1 MPKLALVIESIKLV
15 LHFLE
20 TVELFRDLSLPEWNF
35 RDLISAKLISLLKQQ
50 KTYWKQRG
58 KIRWVKEG
66 DAGTKFFHAHAT
78 IRHRKNTI
86 TTLQDGLGNIF
97 QHHEQKAELLW
108 NAFKERM
115 GMTDF
120 NYMIF
125 NLGDF
130 IQPVEEL
137 EQLELPFTKE
147 EVDEVVS
154 NLPNNKSPGPDGYI
168 NEFLKG
174 CWPLIANDFYKLC
187 KDFFSGE
194 VCLQSINSSA
204 LIPKKEGPQRV
215 SDYRPISLLSTSIKL
230 LTKLMANRLQKPI
243 MKIIHKNQYGFIK
256 TRTIQDSL
264 AWALEYIH
272 ICHKSKKELIIL
284 KLDFEKSFDKIE
296 HGAIFEI
303 LRAKGFGQRW
313 ISWVKS
319 VLSSGTSSV
328 LLNGVPGKVFHYKRG
343 LRQGD
348 PLSPLLFVS
357 DLLQSVMNKAKDQG
371 LLKLPIPLSYTTD
384 FPIVQYV
391 DDTLVVMEACSRQ
404 LWILKALLHTFGE

>member
-1 MPKLALVIESIKLV
+1 MFLFNEAIDKLGLIELPLHGRHFTWTNKQFPPLLERLDWFFTSASWTINYPNTLVKTLVMETSDHWPCIVEISTRIPQSKIFRFENHWLNHQDFISVAINGWRAPDHISDSAKIITAKCKNLRRDLKVWKTQLPKLALVIESIKLV

-154 NLPNNKSPGPDGYI
+154 NLPNNKSPGPDGYS

-187 KDFFSGE
+187 EDFFSGE
-194 VCLQSINSSA
+194 VCLQSINRSYIA

-256 TRTIQDSL
+256 TRTIQDCL
-264 AWALEYIH
+264 A
-272 ICHKSKKELIIL
+272 
-284 KLDFEKSFDKIE
+284 
-296 HGAIFEI
+296 
-303 LRAKGFGQRW
+303 Q
-313 ISWVKS
+313 
-319 VLSSGTSSV
+319 
-328 LLNGVPGKVFHYKRG
+328 
-343 LRQGD
+343 
-348 PLSPLLFVS
+348 
-357 DLLQSVMNKAKDQG
+357 M
-371 LLKLPIPLSYTTD
+371 
-384 FPIVQYV
+384 
-391 DDTLVVMEACSRQ
+391 TL
-404 LWILKALLHTFGE
+404 WW